1 MPWTGIEDQVDPV
14 DAVHRFGGDRR
25 RVDRAIA
32 KAEELECDADSEF
45 VGPIGGQL
53 HRVASRRQGP
63 ARLEPGRSRRD
74 RQQVGRAEI
83 LADLQSRP
91 QVILD
96 QMAIHPSVGSNRQG
110 DAVEREDLL
119 RSNQFR
125 GGPHLAAV
133 VGQPLGASL
142 DSAVAGVPRNR
153 EQPLGGRRHQGG
165 AIQIDPRS
173 HLSRITPKVRPA
185 TRYLRATTIRTSG
198 IDIAI
203 TPDAAMSFQM
213 ISNWVTRPWTP
224 TGKVWAFGVAVR
236 ISAKRNS
243 LQAKVNTIVAAA
255 SRPGNASGSSTWRNA
270 LHRFAPS
277 MRAASSSSM
286 GISARK
292 PFSIQIAKGK
302 LNSE

>member
-53 HRVASRRQGP
+53 HRVASRRKGP

-125 GGPHLAAV
+125 GGPHLVALV
-133 VGQPLGASL
+133 EQPLGARFDPRVARFTRNLQNSL
-142 DSAVAGVPRNR
+142 GW
-153 EQPLGGRRHQGG
+153 RRHQGG
-165 AIQIDPRS
+165 PVQEDGGR
-173 HLSRITPKVRPA
+173 HFSRITPKVSPA
-185 TRYLRATTIRTSG
+185 TMYLRAITIRKSG
-198 IDIAI
+198 TDMAM
-203 TPDAAMSFQM
+203 TPEAAMSFQM
-213 ISNWVTRPWTP
+213 ISNWVTSPWTP
-224 TGKVWAFGVAVR
+224 TGKVCEFGVAVR

-243 LQAKVNTIVAAA
+243 LHANVKTMVAAA
-255 SRPGNASGSSTWRNA
+255 IRPGAASGSSTRGNEVQ
-270 LHRFAPS
+270 RFAPS
-277 MRAASSSSM
+277 TRAASSSSI

-292 PFSIQIAKGK
+292 PLSIQMANGR
-302 LNSE
+302 LNNE

>member
-1 MPWTGIEDQVDPV
+1 MPVTGIEHQVDPV
-14 DAVHRFGGDRR
+14 DAVHRLGGDRR
-25 RVDRAIA
+25 RVDRTIA
-32 KAEELECDADSEF
+32 EAEELERDADSNL
-45 VGPIGGQL
+45 VGPVAGQL
-53 HRVASRRQGP
+53 QRVASRRKGP

-133 VGQPLGASL
+133 VEQPLGASL
-142 DSAVAGVPRNR
+142 APAVAGVPRNR
-153 EQPLGGRRHQGG
+153 AQRPGGRRHQGG

-173 HLSRITPKVRPA
+173 HMSRITPKVRPA

-255 SRPGNASGSSTWRNA
+255 IKPGAASGSSTRRNA
-270 LHRFAPS
+270 VHRLAPS
-277 MRAASSSSM
+277 TRAASSSSS
-286 GISARK
+286 GISAKK
-292 PFSIQIAKGK
+292 PLSIQMAKGRLK
-302 LNSE
+302 SE